1 MALYQATQVAAR
13 APLIN
18 ADAAADLV
26 PMFGD
31 FTVPAGGLA
40 VNDVIEMT
48 GVPAGYVPVDV
59 IVDHDDMGTTL
70 TADVGILSGNYGST
84 DAARTCGAQFLAAAD
99 LAASA
104 GIKRANVAGFTRIA
118 PVKGNSHIG
127 QTSGDRGVGL
137 RIASAASVTAGAKLR
152 LTVFYRPQING
163 A

>member
-18 ADAAADLV
+18 SDSAADMV

-40 VNDVIEMT
+40 ANDVIEMT
-48 GVPAGYVPVDV
+48 GLPAGYVPVDV
-59 IVDHDDMGTTL
+59 IVDHDDFGTTL

-84 DAARTCGAQFLAAAD
+84 DPARTCGAQFLAAAD
-99 LAASA
+99 LAAAA
-104 GIKRANVAGFTRIA
+104 GIKRANVAGFSRIA
-118 PVKGNSHIG
+118 PVAGSSHIG
-127 QTSGDRGVGL
+127 QVSGDRGVGL
-137 RIASAASVTAGAKLR
+137 RIASAAGVTAGAKLR
-152 LTVFYRPQING
+152 LTLFYRPQING